1 MARAWMAGLAALCA
15 LVLGGCGGGG
25 GGGEGGGQT
34 PLAITF
40 SPAAVNLTG
49 VVRNPLAGTALA
61 TIRYTPGSLLY
72 LAVEAEGGLI
82 ADVQGTPSGG
92 DSIELAIT
100 FNALP
105 EGLHTDEL
113 LLHACLDEACTREA
127 GPPGRLPI
135 RVQMLPNLAGPAA
148 IQLQRSGRE
157 PAPSASVPLTIPAEA
172 GEVELSVESAHP
184 SRFAATLSGSTLD
197 VQTRQE
203 QAGRY
208 DGVLRLRSRSDPR
221 YFLAIPID
229 YTVLAPPG
237 GEQPMTVSPTVIEV
251 QLNQGEVQTRRI
263 TVTRATWTDAL
274 DPPVIT
280 SDSIATV
287 RDLGNDEFEVTFDA
301 RNVPRDTWYS
311 SVVFSAGPTGNVVAT
326 ALRAQVDAPLRLNSP
341 LQWLLDASSTAADL
355 RLSTPV
361 LTPDGAAVPW
371 FAASRTDWMRV
382 LTPTGITGVDALQ
395 IEIDASALP
404 RLPFVQSATLELRL
418 DRAGTQPMTVEIP
431 LANYIPR
438 IDAAS
443 RSVLGGTRGRIYLQ
457 GMVPPLYGDLATSA
471 RLRVE
476 GARLVQASLAAD
488 PRYVGTLAVLQVD
501 VDQAAPGT
509 DITLRIDSPLMPTQA
524 VVRVEPPVKVPV
536 GYAALPLD
544 SYRPASHLPGR
555 RTVLFAGRDR
565 VHAWRHDAAGW
576 TLSGAALPGLIDIA
590 AEPNEARWIALTGR
604 DTVVALDPA
613 SMAELG
619 RSSLAPFSAADS
631 AFDAQAPEGTHALA
645 FAADLRA
652 FGSKKGLDPAL
663 ERYGVAWLA
672 GSTRSLDL
680 LDAPVWSDPG
690 TSLWSTAH
698 SGIVRSADGQ
708 ALGYELGVGRWMVY
722 QASARAPQELQ
733 GLQHTAPLAAISD
746 DARTLVWADGL
757 ARLAMGTLVD
767 LKRQLPA
774 THMAGGYAL
783 SPSGGIA
790 LIYGYRQDVEGGV
803 PRARDPRLWLVSLTD
818 IAPGIRVIG
827 DVALPDAVGCTSGTP
842 APGEACEHR
851 AMITVSADGGSAFVL
866 GPRGIAAVP
875 LPDGVSAS
883 GAPRAGAAGSW
894 RRLPLT
900 MQPAAPLR

>member
-1 MARAWMAGLAALCA
+1 MTRAWMAGVAALCA
-15 LVLGGCGGGG
+15 FFLGGCGGGG
-25 GGGEGGGQT
+25 GGGGQT

-40 SPAAVNLTG
+40 LPESVNLTG
-49 VVRNPLAGTALA
+49 VVRNPLEATALA
-61 TIRYTPGSLLY
+61 TIRYTPGTLLY
-72 LAVEAEGGLI
+72 LAVEAQGGLI
-82 ADVQGTPSGG
+82 ADVKGEPSGADG
-92 DSIELAIT
+92 IALAIT

-105 EGLHTDEL
+105 EGVHTDEL
-113 LLHACLDEACTREA
+113 RLHACLDEACTREA

-135 RVQMLPNLAGPAA
+135 RVQMLPNLSGPAR
-148 IQLQRSGRE
+148 IELQRSGRE
-157 PAPSASVPLTIPAEA
+157 PAPRVSVPLTIPASA

-184 SRFAATLSGSTLD
+184 SRFVATLSGSTLD

-208 DGVLRLRSRSDPR
+208 EGMLRLSSRSDPQ

-237 GEQPMTVSPTVIEV
+237 GEQPMTVSPSVIEV

-263 TVTRATWTDAL
+263 KVTRATWTDAL

-280 SDSIATV
+280 SDALATV
-287 RDLGNDEFEVTFDA
+287 RAVGNDEYELTFDA
-301 RNVPRDTWYS
+301 RNVSPGSWYS
-311 SVVFSAGPTGNVVAT
+311 HVVFSAGPTGNAAVA
-326 ALRAQVDAPLRLNSP
+326 ALRVQVDSPLRLNSP

-361 LTPDGAAVPW
+361 LTPDGAAVRW
-371 FAASRTDWMRV
+371 FAGSRTDWMRV
-382 LTPTGITGVDALQ
+382 LTSSGITGVDALQ
-395 IEIDASALP
+395 LEIDASALP
-404 RLPFVQSATLELRL
+404 RLPFVQTATLELRL
-418 DRAGTQPMTVEIP
+418 DRAGTQPMLVEIP

-457 GMVPPLYGDLATSA
+457 GLVPALYGDLTSSA

-488 PRYVGTLAVLQVD
+488 PRFVGTLAALQVD
-501 VDQAAPGT
+501 VDQAVPGT
-509 DITLRIDSPLMPTQA
+509 DITLRIDSPLMPTRA
-524 VVRVEPPVKVPV
+524 VVRVEPVTKVPV

-544 SYRPASHLPGR
+544 SYRPASHAPGR

-565 VHAWRHDAAGW
+565 VHAWRHDATGW
-576 TLSGAALPGLIDIA
+576 TLSGATLPGLIDIA
-590 AEPNEARWIALTGR
+590 PEPNEARWVALSGPG
-604 DTVVALDPA
+604 TVVALDPV
-613 SMAELG
+613 SLTELG
-619 RSSLAPFSAADS
+619 RSSLARYSAADS
-631 AFDAQAPEGTHALA
+631 AFDALAPAGTHALA

-652 FGSKKGLDPAL
+652 FGSKKSVDPSF
-663 ERYGVAWLA
+663 ERFGIAWLA
-672 GSTRSLDL
+672 GFDQPLDL
-680 LDAPVWSDPG
+680 LDTPGWSDPG

-746 DARTLVWADGL
+746 DARTLVWTDGL
-757 ARLAMGTLVD
+757 ARLAMGTQVD
-767 LKRQLPA
+767 LSRQLPA
-774 THMAGGYAL
+774 THTAGGYAL
-783 SPSGGIA
+783 SPTGNIA
-790 LIYGYRQDVEGGV
+790 LIYGYRQDVEAGV
-803 PRARDPRLWLVSLTD
+803 PRARDARLWLVSLTD

-827 DVALPDAVGCTSGTP
+827 DVPLPDAVGCTSGAP

-851 AMITVSADGGSAFVL
+851 AMITLSADGGSAFVL

-875 LPDGVSAS
+875 LPDSVSTAN
-883 GAPRAGAAGSW
+883 APRAAAAGSW

-900 MQPAAPLR
+900 VRPADSPR